1 MDDMGPSGGRID
13 QGKDEAMGEPKAS
26 ASVASG
32 RAASVGIADFSEQ
45 LSSGVLR
52 ALDSHSRQQQ
62 AGGSKIYKPWIWA
75 GIWIGPHDGGGPFGP
90 GGAGPLAGGGSVGN
104 G

>member
-1 MDDMGPSGGRID
+1 
-13 QGKDEAMGEPKAS
+13 MGEPKAS
-26 ASVASG
+26 TGG

-52 ALDSHSRQQQ
+52 ALDSHARQSS
-62 AGGSKIYKPWIWA
+62 GLGKVYKPWIWA
-75 GIWIGPHDGGGPFGP
+75 GIWIGPNDGGGPLGP
-90 GGAGPLAGGGSVGN
+90 GGGAGPLGGGGQSGN

>member
-1 MDDMGPSGGRID
+1 M
-13 QGKDEAMGEPKAS
+13 AMGEPKAS
-26 ASVASG
+26 GG

-52 ALDSHSRQQQ
+52 ALDSHARQSQ
-62 AGGSKIYKPWIWA
+62 GLGKIYRPWVWA
-75 GIWIGPHDGGGPFGP
+75 GIWIGPHDGGPLGPGTAGPLGGGGP
-90 GGAGPLAGGGSVGN
+90 GGN

>member
-1 MDDMGPSGGRID
+1 MDDLSPPGGRIFE
-13 QGKDEAMGEPKAS
+13 QEEQAMGEPKAT
-26 ASVASG
+26 A

-52 ALDSHSRQQQ
+52 ALDAHARMPQT
-62 AGGSKIYKPWIWA
+62 GGGKVYKPWIWA

-90 GGAGPLAGGGSVGN
+90 GGAGGPLGGGGIN
-104 G
+104 QG